1 MVLRYFNGNRISVLI
16 VIVLLPVAYWIP
28 SLFTATSPATP
39 YVSEAPLGEL
49 LLSFNIRYRLLSSLA
64 ALLIVLLNGYLL
76 VQLNTIYIF
85 IPGRTQLPALFYFI
99 LVTGFYQL
107 HQLNPALVASSLII
121 ILFYRLL
128 NTYKDEATSYN
139 FMDAGILVSL
149 AALFY
154 FPALALLL
162 LIPISLVNLRPFNW
176 REWAYSI
183 LGLLL
188 PFIFLF
194 SIYYLADIPVS
205 DYFNKLA
212 GSFEQGKQV
221 FRTGVIIN
229 WTYVFLNL
237 VISSYFMISLIGNI
251 KIHARKFFILF
262 FWFFLVSVLIYL
274 VIPGTGNEM
283 VYFLSVPLAFLFGHY
298 FLKCKRN
305 WINDLLFLLFL
316 VLLVLQRII

>member
-16 VIVLLPVAYWIP
+16 VIILFPVAYWIP
-28 SLFTATSPATP
+28 SLFTATSTAIP
-39 YVSEAPLGEL
+39 YVSGAPLGEL
-49 LLSFNIRYRLLSSLA
+49 LLSFSNRYRLLSSLA

-85 IPGRTQLPALFYFI
+85 IPGRTNLPALFYYI

-107 HQLNPALVASSLII
+107 HQLNPALVASFLII
-121 ILFYRLL
+121 VLLYRIL

-154 FPALALLL
+154 FPALLLL
-162 LIPISLVNLRPFNW
+162 FLIPVSLVNLRPFYW
-176 REWAYSI
+176 REWVYTI

-188 PFIFLF
+188 PYIFLF
-194 SIYYLADIPVS
+194 SVYYLVDIPAS
-205 DYFNKLA
+205 HYFSKLA
-212 GSFEQGKQV
+212 TSFEQVKQV
-221 FRTGVIIN
+221 FSTGVIIN
-229 WTYVFLNL
+229 WSYIVLNL
-237 VISSYFMISLIGNI
+237 VISSYFMMTLIGNI

-262 FWFFLVSVLIYL
+262 LWFFLLSVLIYL

-283 VYFLSVPLAFLFGHY
+283 VYFLSVPLAFLFSNY